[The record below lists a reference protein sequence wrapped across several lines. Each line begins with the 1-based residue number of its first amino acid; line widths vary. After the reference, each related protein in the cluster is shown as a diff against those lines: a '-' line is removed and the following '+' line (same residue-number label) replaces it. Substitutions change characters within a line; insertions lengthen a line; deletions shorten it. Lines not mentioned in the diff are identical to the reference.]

1 MHIERVQRVLGTS
14 LREATCVLLLAFA
27 LCGAQRVA
35 AQPLAAGT
43 EPAAAAP
50 SADPTAPPTAAPAE
64 PAPAATP
71 EAAPA
76 AAAPAAVAPADAA
89 PPAAPPA
96 PPPYSLPF
104 QLRPVAVSNV
114 VRSDTAIALYENP
127 TSHNGGTTVASMLLG
142 SLKLTDSF
150 CVLLRLGVVGNSPPD
165 GAMATTPKGMVP
177 LEGKTNFINP
187 AIGGTYSWKLGSDF
201 KLAAFLGVTVP
212 IGMGGGNTPN
222 PSNAEANNRGI
233 LARSALDNAM
243 FAVNYLTIFPG
254 VDFAYVA
261 HGLTVQAEATLLQL
275 ERVRGSDNP
284 ANKDSSRTNFTAG
297 LHVGY
302 FFIPQLSAGV
312 ELRHQRWLSTPSTIK
327 GATKPYT
334 EDELRDTTTLAF
346 GVRGHFKF
354 GDKFWLRPALS
365 FAMPFDNPMSKQKY
379 KIVQIDVPFYF

>member
-1 MHIERVQRVLGTS
+1 MHIEHAQRVLGTS
-14 LREATCVLLLAFA
+14 LRELSCVLLLASA
-27 LCGAQRVA
+27 LCGAQRA
-35 AQPLAAGT
+35 SAQPSAAGE

-50 SADPTAPPTAAPAE
+50 SVEPSAPPAAAPAT
-64 PAPAATP
+64 PAPAA

-76 AAAPAAVAPADAA
+76 PVPAAPA
-89 PPAAPPA
+89 A

-150 CVLLRLGVVGNSPPD
+150 GVLLRLGVVGNSPPD
-165 GAMATTPKGMVP
+165 GAKATTPKGMVS

-187 AIGGTYSWKLGSDF
+187 VIGGTYSWKLGSDF

-212 IGMGGGNTPN
+212 VGMGGGNTPD
-222 PSNAEANNRGI
+222 PSNAEANNRGV

-261 HGLTVQAEATLLQL
+261 HGLTVQAEATLFQL
-275 ERVRGSDNP
+275 MRVRGSENP
-284 ANKDSSRTNFTAG
+284 ASKDTSRTNFTAG

-327 GATKPYT
+327 GATVPYT
-334 EDELRDTTTLAF
+334 EDELRDNTTIAF
-346 GVRGHFKF
+346 GLRGHIKF
-354 GDKFWLRPALS
+354 GEKFWLRPGLA

>member
-1 MHIERVQRVLGTS
+1 
-14 LREATCVLLLAFA
+14 
-27 LCGAQRVA
+27 
-35 AQPLAAGT
+35 
-43 EPAAAAP
+43 
-50 SADPTAPPTAAPAE
+50 
-64 PAPAATP
+64 
-71 EAAPA
+71 
-76 AAAPAAVAPADAA
+76 
-89 PPAAPPA
+89 
-96 PPPYSLPF
+96 
-104 QLRPVAVSNV
+104 
-114 VRSDTAIALYENP
+114 
-127 TSHNGGTTVASMLLG
+127 
-142 SLKLTDSF
+142 
-150 CVLLRLGVVGNSPPD
+150 
-165 GAMATTPKGMVP
+165 MATTPKGMVP
-177 LEGKTNFINP
+177 LEGKTNFVNP
-187 AIGGTYSWKLGSDF
+187 AIGGTYGWKLGSDF

-327 GATKPYT
+327 GATMPYT

-346 GVRGHFKF
+346 GLRGHIKF
-354 GDKFWLRPALS
+354 GDKFWLRPGLS
-365 FAMPFDNPMSKQKY
+365 FAMPLDNPMSKQKY
-379 KIVQIDVPFYF
+379 KIVQVDVPFYF